1 MLSRGGSILQASN
14 GFKTFQVLK
23 CRIFI
28 RNDQFKMLF
37 DNITRQDQSPRGHA
51 EPLFTFLNRSS
62 RQSSHEIRKLLEAWF
77 LCYPPE
83 HQSDLKAR
91 FRSDNDLT
99 HQSAFFELYM
109 HELLLKLGYEVD
121 VHPEIEGVLTHPEF
135 LVKRKGKGHFY
146 LECTLAKGSHDDVA
160 TENVENRVYEALD
173 RMDSPNF
180 FIMINVAGFPKSSPP
195 ARKWRTYLE
204 KKLSKLDPDKLGEI
218 LKKGGL
224 EALPS
229 WSTEFNGW
237 RVTFRPIPKSPK
249 KRGKPG
255 IRPIGIRFSAV
266 EWSKTHINIKN
277 SINEKAT
284 KYGNLDLPY
293 IIAINVQ
300 DFCCDD
306 LDVMDGL
313 FGNEITSVTINQN
326 GLYEFAPGR
335 KPNGAWI
342 GPQGPQNTRNS
353 AALIFRNL
361 SWGNVAKETA
371 ILWHNPWAQKPLD
384 INLWPLPQKI
394 IYKDNGKIEFK
405 RGKLPR
411 EIFDL
416 PDIWP
421 DIEERG

>member
-1 MLSRGGSILQASN
+1 
-14 GFKTFQVLK
+14 
-23 CRIFI
+23 
-28 RNDQFKMLF
+28 MLF
-37 DNITRQDQSPRGHA
+37 DSITRQDKDPRGHA
-51 EPLFTFLNRSS
+51 EPLFSFLNRSS

-77 LCYPPE
+77 LCYPSE
-83 HQSDLKAR
+83 HQGDLKAR
-91 FRSDNDLT
+91 FRSYNDLT

-109 HELLLKLGYEVD
+109 HELLLKIDYEVD
-121 VHPEIEGVLTHPEF
+121 IHPEIKGISTHPEF
-135 LVKRKGKGHFY
+135 LIKLKGKRRFFV
-146 LECTLAKGSHDDVA
+146 ECTLAKGSHDDVA

-173 RMDSPNF
+173 RMNSPNF
-180 FIMINVAGFPKSSPP
+180 FIMINVDGFPKSSPP

-224 EALPS
+224 EAFPS
-229 WSTEFNGW
+229 WSTEFDGW
-237 RVTFRPIPKSPK
+237 KVTFKPIPKSPK

-255 IRPIGIRFSAV
+255 IRPIGVRFSAV

-326 GLYEFAPGR
+326 GLYEFTPGR
-335 KPNGAWI
+335 KPKGAWI

-361 SWGNVAKETA
+361 SWGNIAKEA
-371 ILWHNPWAQKPLD
+371 PILWHNPWAQKPLV
-384 INLWPLPQKI
+384 IKTLPLFQKI
-394 IYKDNGKIEFK
+394 VNKENERIELIK
-405 RGKLPR
+405 GKLSR
-411 EIFDL
+411 EIFNL
-416 PDIWP
+416 PENWP
-421 DIEERG
+421 LLEKKDKD